1 MKIRNTS
8 SGFTVI
14 EILVVVVII
23 AIAAMIAVPMMTSGA
38 SMQIRSAANVIAGDL
53 EYAKSM
59 AISRQN
65 IYAVVFDKDNDSY
78 QIEDPSYPIE
88 DPDRIIDHPVKK
100 GFKYLVSFRDDNR
113 LNKVDIDTVDFDGN
127 NKVSFDYLGSPYNG
141 TGNPLNSGVITLRAA
156 GIPMT
161 IHVEAVTGFITIE

>member
-38 SMQIRSAANVIAGDL
+38 SMQIRSAANVIAADL

-78 QIEDPSYPIE
+78 QIEGPNG
-88 DPDRIIDHPVKK
+88 IIDHPVKK
-100 GFKYLVSFRDDNR
+100 GFQYLVSFRDDSR
-113 LNKVDIDTVDFDGN
+113 LNKVDIYDVAFDGTSEV
-127 NKVSFDYLGSPYNG
+127 KFDYLGSPSNG
-141 TGNPLNSGVITLRAA
+141 GVITLRAD

-161 IHVEAVTGFITIE
+161 IQVEAVTGFITIE